1 MANLLLI
8 IYGVDYCCII
18 TSIRKSEARNLEN
31 IDLNE
36 KSRTLKNVKI
46 FYQVQKR
53 DKEILTFGD
62 IETEKH
68 KSYIY
73 KSPNFKKDV
82 EIENIFVSNK
92 ISSCENNY
100 KHFIIGYLQD
110 DYVYKKDFMETKIN
124 DKLNFDDEA
133 TDFNVIEI
141 PKAGSDYTCLVII
154 TIVNHES

>member
-8 IYGVDYCCII
+8 IYGIDYCCII
-18 TSIRKSEARNLEN
+18 TSISKSEAINLQN
-31 IDLNE
+31 IDLNQ

-46 FYQVQKR
+46 FYQVQKT

-68 KSYIY
+68 KSYSY
-73 KSPNFKKDV
+73 KSPTFKKDV

-100 KHFIIGYLQD
+100 KYFIIGYLQD